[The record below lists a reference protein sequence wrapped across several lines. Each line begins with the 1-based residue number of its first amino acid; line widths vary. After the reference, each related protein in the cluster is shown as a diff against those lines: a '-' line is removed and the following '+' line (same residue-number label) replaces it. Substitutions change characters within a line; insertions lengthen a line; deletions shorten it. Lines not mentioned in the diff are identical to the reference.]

1 MLGLT
6 VRYFKEVEDLCPKN
20 DNQSAIESNDIFHT
34 EWANNTAALT
44 NHENSLKDLRE
55 EVQYRKSILT
65 GFSKLEKI
73 RGGRGVSGKCSMPAD
88 QGHHKPPKRDTSH
101 YALPIHV
108 YKMYLLLIH

>member
-34 EWANNTAALT
+34 EWANNTAALLT

-73 RGGRGVSGKCSMPAD
+73 EGEEVFQASVVCLRIRATINLQKEIRVIMLYRSTYTKC
-88 QGHHKPPKRDTSH
+88 T
-101 YALPIHV
+101 Y
-108 YKMYLLLIH
+108 Y